1 MLELVAGAAVAIA
14 VLALVVEPLTRT
26 HSAAATGAADATHE
40 DDPFAPLEESASPK
54 VQALLALKEI
64 EFDRATGKLS
74 DDDYARLRAR
84 YAQRAMEAIKVEEA
98 DRVAEQAA
106 EMAVAVEDPAEAL
119 IQAARSHARAC
130 PVCGPRPETDASFC
144 SDCGIALA

>member
-26 HSAAATGAADATHE
+26 RTAAAATGAADATYE
-40 DDPFAPLEESASPK
+40 DDPFAPLEESESPK

-74 DDDYARLRAR
+74 DDDYARLRAS
-84 YAQRAMEAIKVEEA
+84 YAQRAIEAIKAEEA
-98 DRVAEQAA
+98 KPVAET
-106 EMAVAVEDPAEAL
+106 AVAVEDPAEAL
-119 IQAARSHARAC
+119 IQAARERARAC
-130 PVCGPRPETDASFC
+130 PACGPRPETDAAFC
-144 SDCGIALA
+144 SDCGRALA